1 MNKDNFENPTE
12 FCPHRWLRNTNKMNS
27 AHPFA
32 VTQFGF
38 GPRSCLG
45 KHMALTEAY
54 LLIIKVSILIIFFI
68 CQCIHTVKAMIF
80 LAQF

>member
-1 MNKDNFENPTE
+1 MSKDNFENPTE
-12 FCPHRWLRNTNKMNS
+12 FCPGRWLRTKNKMNS

-45 KHMALTEAY
+45 KRMALTEAY
-54 LLIIKVSILIIFFI
+54 LFVMKVSIIFIIFI
-68 CQCIHTVKAMIF
+68 YENAM
-80 LAQF
+80 